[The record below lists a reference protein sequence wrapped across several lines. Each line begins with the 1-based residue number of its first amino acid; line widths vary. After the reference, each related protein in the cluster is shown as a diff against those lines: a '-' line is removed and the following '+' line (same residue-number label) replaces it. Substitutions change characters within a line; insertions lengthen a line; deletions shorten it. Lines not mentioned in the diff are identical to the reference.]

1 MIKVKLSRQVRQGLK
16 SFSNWP
22 TYPQL
27 YLEGLQPNYLFVVFH
42 NFLQTLHTVVTA
54 LSPIPISPRWVDWR
68 SRHHQRDGGVWRAA
82 DHASQEGISCTL
94 KVNASQMFYLC
105 TSHRNI
111 IHICQG
117 VAWVSPEKPHPPS
130 SCHGVYEGQWYDH
143 LKGYMVISQSNR
155 FIFKGDPSQP
165 KCGFSKQL
173 MPILQETKVL
183 LIPSSLSPRSLK

>member
-1 MIKVKLSRQVRQGLK
+1 ML
-16 SFSNWP
+16 NTAP
-22 TYPQL
+22 PQ
-27 YLEGLQPNYLFVVFH
+27 
-42 NFLQTLHTVVTA
+42 
-54 LSPIPISPRWVDWR
+54 IPISPRWVDWR
-68 SRHHQRDGGVWRAA
+68 SRHHQRDGGVWWAA
-82 DHASQEGISCTL
+82 DHASQEGISCPL